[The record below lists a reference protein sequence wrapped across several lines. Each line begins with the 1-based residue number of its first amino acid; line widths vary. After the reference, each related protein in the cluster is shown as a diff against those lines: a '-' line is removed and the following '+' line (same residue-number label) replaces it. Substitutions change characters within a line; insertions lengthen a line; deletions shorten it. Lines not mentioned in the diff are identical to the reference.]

1 MIVLLLL
8 CCLDVITFSDEDDHD
23 DHDDHDDDD
32 DDDDDDNDEKSFDTI
47 AGHTTL

>member
-23 DHDDHDDDD
+23 DHDDDDD